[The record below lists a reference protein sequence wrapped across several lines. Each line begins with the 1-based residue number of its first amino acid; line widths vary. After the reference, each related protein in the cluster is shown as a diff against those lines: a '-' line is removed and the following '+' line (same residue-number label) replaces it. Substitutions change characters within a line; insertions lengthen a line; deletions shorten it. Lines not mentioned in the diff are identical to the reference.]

1 MFGKTKN
8 KAAVTIEKEAARKLI
23 HDLRASHHAARL
35 NADAANLLAAK
46 LDGAEAARLKKVLA
60 FLMNDLDKFKSQL
73 DHFTQVVK
81 GG

>member
-1 MFGKTKN
+1 MAFPFTLIPTKW
-8 KAAVTIEKEAARKLI
+8 AARKLI